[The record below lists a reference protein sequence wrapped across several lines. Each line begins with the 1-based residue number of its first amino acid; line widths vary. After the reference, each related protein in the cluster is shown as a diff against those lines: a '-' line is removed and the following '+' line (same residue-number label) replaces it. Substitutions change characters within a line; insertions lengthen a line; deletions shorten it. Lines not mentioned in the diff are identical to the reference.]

1 MPAFLDPAEAEFW
14 VGAGLLIF
22 LAIAFWFGRG
32 AIFGTLDAKAVKVRA
47 DLDEAARLRSQAEA
61 LLADIRVQRAE
72 AETQAAAML
81 TAAKADAERLAAESQ
96 AKLEARM
103 AQRER
108 MAEAKIANAEAQAIA
123 EVKATA
129 AELAA
134 NAAERVLAVR
144 LARGEPD
151 SLLDRG
157 IAGLAGRFN

>member
-1 MPAFLDPAEAEFW
+1 MPAFLSPAEAEFW
-14 VGAGLLIF
+14 VGVGLLIF

-32 AIFGTLDAKAVKVRA
+32 AIFGTLDVKAVKVRA

-61 LLADIRVQRAE
+61 LLADIRVQRTESERQATE
-72 AETQAAAML
+72 MLAAAQ
-81 TAAKADAERLAAESQ
+81 ADAARLATESQ
-96 AKLEARM
+96 AKLEELI

-108 MAEAKIANAEAQAIA
+108 MAERKIASAEAQAVS
-123 EVKATA
+123 EVKAAA

-134 NAAERVLAVR
+134 QAAERVLSDR

-151 SLLDRG
+151 PLLDRG